1 MDRLWRSKTN
11 YEPKPVPK
19 AQLLLPNSIGCRI
32 IELEMEMDDG
42 MLNKKMIIELLQQY
56 TVQILTIQKAV
67 QFYEE
72 KGD

>member
-42 MLNKKMIIELLQQY
+42 MLNKKMIIELLQ
-56 TVQILTIQKAV
+56 
-67 QFYEE
+67 
-72 KGD
+72 